1 MAGGEMSAISHLA
14 RVEFGEGPAARLRE
28 YLRKLGGARSSTAAD
43 QGAIAA
49 GFVGRRTSGLADG
62 LVCARRGLRGAET
75 SMQIRA
81 AAIKAPTRSR
91 AR

>member
-1 MAGGEMSAISHLA
+1 MSAISHLA

-28 YLRKLGGARSSTAAD
+28 YLRKLGGALPTIATD

-49 GFVGRRTSGLADG
+49 GFVGRRTSGLFDG
-62 LVCARRGLRGAET
+62 VVYARRGLRGAVM
-75 SMQIRA
+75 SMQIRD
-81 AAIKAPTRSR
+81 AAIKAPTRSL

>member
-1 MAGGEMSAISHLA
+1 MSAISHLA
-14 RVEFGEGPAARLRE
+14 RVEFGAGPAARLPE
-28 YLRKLGGARSSTAAD
+28 YLRELGRAQPTIAMV
-43 QGAIAA
+43 QGVIAA

-62 LVCARRGLRGAET
+62 AVYARRGLRGAVT
-75 SMQIRA
+75 SMQIHH